1 MKTKRP
7 DMLRAPIK
15 KNWFEMTLSGEK
27 QEEYRDITDY
37 WITRI
42 ANVIGIDRQ
51 DVIKTAEKGNVGFDL
66 MLTMGY
72 GNDCPHL
79 RSYVFLGVG
88 IGNPK
93 WGASGQKQFI
103 FRHRFF
109 IQICFGQNR
118 KTAEQLENV
127 FFEGCLPER
136 IGENQ

>member
-1 MKTKRP
+1 MRTKRP

-15 KNWFEMTLSGEK
+15 GHWFRMTLSGEK

-51 DVIKTAEKGNVGFDL
+51 DVIKTAEEGNVGFDF

-79 RSYVFLGVG
+79 RSHVILGIG
-88 IGNPK
+88 IGNPA

-103 FRHRFF
+103 FRHWFF
-109 IQICFGQNR
+109 KQVCFGQNR
-118 KTAEQLENV
+118 KTAGQLEDV
-127 FFEGCLPER
+127 FFKGCLPKR
-136 IGENQ
+136 IGEY